1 MYRIRQDQIRPS
13 QTRPNQTGS
22 GIRQAAYR
30 TGTGHDMRTGQKP
43 DRPSDDRPQPLALHS
58 TRPAGRPPQIFPP
71 NLTAHY
77 SAMRVVQV
85 PSLALTLFDV
95 PACCCRA
102 QARHIVE
109 PAARQ
114 LGGLDTGVRQV
125 QVIRDASLTVP
136 ACWQAGWML
145 VRVRHRPHAAGFDCA
160 RLFAGALSTGSIA
173 VHTTRRW
180 YAVAGCRAFRPVKP
194 SGHQARL

>member
-1 MYRIRQDQIRPS
+1 
-13 QTRPNQTGS
+13 
-22 GIRQAAYR
+22 
-30 TGTGHDMRTGQKP
+30 
-43 DRPSDDRPQPLALHS
+43 
-58 TRPAGRPPQIFPP
+58 
-71 NLTAHY
+71 
-77 SAMRVVQV
+77 MRVVQV

-194 SGHQARL
+194 LGLTVIGPPGPIARLSVRPSGRTITQVLGPWRRGVEASRRRSVAASQRCRRR